1 MSHSKRKPWTK
12 EKHLDTSKY
21 WRPVRRVTKQSLKTI
36 PLEEDLLLFDVKSPK
51 QIVTDWRY
59 ADRTKRP
66 ALIKKRYNFFWDFWY
81 GIFEEDIEK
90 LKRK

>member
-36 PLEEDLLLFDVKSPK
+36 PLEEDLLLF
-51 QIVTDWRY
+51 
-59 ADRTKRP
+59 
-66 ALIKKRYNFFWDFWY
+66 
-81 GIFEEDIEK
+81 
-90 LKRK
+90 